1 MQSESARKCPAKGQ
15 RGIEFFQI
23 LFKIPPGIAN
33 ISDHCVILWGRM
45 NPHSFV
51 PPPPHLSLCL
61 SLSHTHARR
70 DTTTQCLPI
79 CTEKH
84 TALGYSSIDH
94 SNPNIC
100 CFCFYSAVFSK
111 KKKRKMDHFLIL
123 PQGLL
128 LCSGVTRTRC
138 KWEAKKK
145 KKKVGRNVNWS
156 DTSAN
161 PFPGTCARVCIC
173 ATANVLT
180 CFFFFLRKDGED
192 SV

>member
-23 LFKIPPGIAN
+23 FFKIPPGIAN

-45 NPHSFV
+45 NPHSSV
-51 PPPPHLSLCL
+51 PPISRFA
-61 SLSHTHARR
+61 SLSRTHARG

-79 CTEKH
+79 CAEKH

-111 KKKRKMDHFLIL
+111 KKKR
-123 PQGLL
+123 
-128 LCSGVTRTRC
+128 
-138 KWEAKKK
+138 EKK
-145 KKKVGRNVNWS
+145 G
-156 DTSAN
+156 
-161 PFPGTCARVCIC
+161 PFPNSSTRPS
-173 ATANVLT
+173 TLFWSHSHT
-180 CFFFFLRKDGED
+180 M
-192 SV
+192 